1 MGDFFS
7 MDESLQ
13 FEGLSSDVHQC
24 TSHRDGEWITWRCPH
39 CKDYERRLN
48 WKTGEMKVNRA
59 DSPAKHVGL
68 STREQNME
76 GLSRVMNH
84 N

>member
-1 MGDFFS
+1 MS
-7 MDESLQ
+7 ELLHV
-13 FEGLSSDVHQC
+13 EGLPSDIHEC

-48 WKTGEMKVNRA
+48 WKTGEMNVRRGRSTA
-59 DSPAKHVGL
+59 QHIGM
-68 STREQNME
+68 STREQNLE
-76 GLSRVMNH
+76 GLRRVVHH